1 MNSRACHQP
10 AASVAGVLV
19 AGLLRAVDGGA
30 DGQGAI
36 HCGGSL
42 LLELA
47 QLRQLAEVAGATF
60 CCGELV
66 ANAAHQALARSA
78 HWGRTNVN
86 TSRLYGS
93 AWLAWGHRHL
103 EPRASVGALFETAQS
118 DSDIDLTIQTITW
131 G

>member
-1 MNSRACHQP
+1 MYWSLGCYVPSTVAPMGKVRSTVVAVFCCSLYSCDSWPRSRARHFV
-10 AASVAGVLV
+10 VA
-19 AGLLRAVDGGA
+19 
-30 DGQGAI
+30 
-36 HCGGSL
+36 
-42 LLELA
+42 
-47 QLRQLAEVAGATF
+47 
-60 CCGELV
+60 ELV